1 MVLNKEGEINNY
13 GSYILIGII
22 IILIVCML
30 LYFYN
35 GNKKLNEFIQLVIKQ
50 KFDFYSSNVTHY

>member
-13 GSYILIGII
+13 GSYMLIGII